1 MKLDEYIKKNYRTP
15 NPAVLRSLG
24 ANEKLIS
31 YLLHT
36 EWNTNINMIGSISTN
51 MGAVVGK
58 AIVGKDKVS

>member
-15 NPAVLRSLG
+15 NQAVLRSLG

-36 EWNTNINMIGSISTN
+36 EWNTNISMIGSISTN

-58 AIVGKDKVS
+58 AIVGKDKVC

>member
-1 MKLDEYIKKNYRTP
+1 MKLDEYIKM
-15 NPAVLRSLG
+15 LRSLG

-58 AIVGKDKVS
+58 AIVGKDKVY

>member
-15 NPAVLRSLG
+15 NQAVLRSLG

-58 AIVGKDKVS
+58 AIVGEDKVG